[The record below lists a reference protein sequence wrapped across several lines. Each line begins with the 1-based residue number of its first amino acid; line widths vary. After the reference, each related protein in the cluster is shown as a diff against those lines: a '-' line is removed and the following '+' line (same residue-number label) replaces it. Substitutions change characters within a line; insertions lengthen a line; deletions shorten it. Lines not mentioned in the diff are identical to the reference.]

1 MNYVV
6 IHHFIKENITR
17 EMMNPHVDYLKVLFE
32 NGKLI
37 ITGPFI
43 DEKKGGMFILDVN
56 DAEELH
62 EIVNN
67 DPAIIEGHAR
77 AEIRPYQIVFSK
89 IELG

>member
-1 MNYVV
+1 MNFVV

-17 EMMNPHVDYLKVLFE
+17 EMMNPHVDYLKGLFE

-43 DEKKGGMFILDVN
+43 DEKKGGMFILNVKDE
-56 DAEELH
+56 EELH

-67 DPAIIEGHAR
+67 DPAIIAGLAR
-77 AEIRPYQIVFSK
+77 SEVRPYMIVFSTCK
-89 IELG
+89 